1 MHVAEYETTSELNNK
16 VQLLGALLDDFTRI
30 IKQPDTPAPVVSGF
44 EGLRNKFNTARG
56 MAKSVFVLKLED
68 SIQANGGNDEA
79 KCLKELRLTT
89 QLKQILGKQTPVA
102 AIGDGEYAILL
113 LGYDQ
118 CADLIPRL
126 EELVARTNASLC
138 TNDTSAARCSI
149 GVARTPMDTDDLQS
163 AIVMASAAASDA
175 DDAGPCYQFVSRR
188 HKSCMN

>member
-79 KCLKELRLTT
+79 KCLKELR
-89 QLKQILGKQTPVA
+89 PVA

>member
-56 MAKSVFVLKLED
+56 MAKSLIVLKLENPV
-68 SIQANGGNDEA
+68 QANSEGPEA
-79 KCLKELRLTT
+79 QRLKREQQTKQLT
-89 QLKQILGKQTPVA
+89 QILGKQTPMA

-126 EELVARTNASLC
+126 EQLAERTQARLC
-138 TNDTSAARCSI
+138 SGDDSTVRCSM
-149 GVARTPMDTDDLQS
+149 GVARTPMDTEDLQS
-163 AIVMASAAASDA
+163 AVVMASTAASELTEFD
-175 DDAGPCYQFVSRR
+175 PCYQFISRR